1 MSDVGIVLGDFVLTS
16 TGRFV
21 VGIRADGTSNILD
34 VRGSAT
40 LNDNDLVIR
49 SLSPIDDFTGTQNF
63 VFLTAVNGV
72 TGQFG
77 SFNASDFPFLDL
89 SLIHNPND
97 VTLRAVRA
105 MSPPPPP
112 PVVTFAS
119 VAETPNQRAVA
130 AVFDAEEMSATGD
143 LDSVIDALVFTTT
156 PQALNAFD
164 SASGEIHASLLTS
177 ALTSARGFQRTN
189 RVFAPSE
196 DGTSIWGVAIG
207 EWQRHN
213 GDEIDNTRTVDNDA
227 NGFSAGIS
235 KHKGNK
241 YIGAGVQTI
250 SLDSTRQFIQSRPV
264 DANLTHLAA
273 VAGLTSG
280 KVELDASLGY
290 GWYDFDVE
298 RNIFIGSTIS
308 RTAISSYDGS
318 GVTAGAEA
326 RLDSGQFCLLY
337 TSPSPRD
344 QRGSRMPS
352 SA

>member
-1 MSDVGIVLGDFVLTS
+1 
-16 TGRFV
+16 
-21 VGIRADGTSNILD
+21 
-34 VRGSAT
+34 
-40 LNDNDLVIR
+40 
-49 SLSPIDDFTGTQNF
+49 
-63 VFLTAVNGV
+63 
-72 TGQFG
+72 
-77 SFNASDFPFLDL
+77 
-89 SLIHNPND
+89 
-97 VTLRAVRA
+97 
-105 MSPPPPP
+105 
-112 PVVTFAS
+112 
-119 VAETPNQRAVA
+119 
-130 AVFDAEEMSATGD
+130 MSATGD

-213 GDEIDNTRTVDNDA
+213 GDEINNARTVDNDA

-326 RLDSGQFCLLY
+326 RLDSGQFVAGFAVTPYVSIDYSEINRDDFVETGAQSLNIIAQDETHESVILGTGIELSKTAITNGDWALH
-337 TSPSPRD
+337 TSARLGLAYQSGSVGAELEGRFQGQTSSSDFTISGVTPR
-344 QRGSRMPS
+344 RSRADIGTGLTLRNENGTS
-352 SA
+352 LHLNYSGEYGKDTNNTNILAGISYKFK